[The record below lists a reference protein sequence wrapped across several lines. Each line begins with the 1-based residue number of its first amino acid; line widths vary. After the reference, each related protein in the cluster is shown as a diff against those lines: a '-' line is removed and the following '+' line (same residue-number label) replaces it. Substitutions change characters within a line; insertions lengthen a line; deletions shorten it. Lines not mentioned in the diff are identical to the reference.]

1 MKKMIKMS
9 LVAAVAVA
17 GLTSTAAADVKVGG
31 HLAYQLNNATGS
43 NGHDDKTKV
52 SFNFKGAVNETISY
66 AVSYAQRSA
75 SPTKDEDT
83 DAPLGDT
90 YSSGYVGLSN
100 AKFIVKTDKVTAIV
114 GRQGLDTP
122 WTDASDAIDST
133 DVGNGVVALM
143 PVGPVTLA
151 AAHVFSHNAG
161 SKLEITG
168 DADINIVAAI
178 GAAGPVNYQ
187 LWMADIEDVASSMT
201 AIVGAKAGGAD
212 VELRHVATDLDANSN
227 SYGLTALS
235 ASVKAG
241 AATVDAGYAMGA
253 EDGIVA
259 SLNKSGN
266 AANDVSFGS
275 WMFGVPADGSLM
287 SVGATMPMG
296 DMFKA
301 NLNYAIQDGAVNTDT
316 EIKAQLSVNVAK
328 NASLYGR
335 VAVVDGDSYTDAVT
349 YTRVY
354 MAYKF

>member
-31 HLAYQLNNATGS
+31 HLAYQLNNSDAKS
-43 NGHDDKTKV
+43 AHDDKTKV

-66 AVSYAQRSA
+66 AVSYAERA
-75 SPTKDEDT
+75 TG
-83 DAPLGDT
+83 GD
-90 YSSGYVGLSN
+90 SLNSGATGTGLSN

-161 SKLEITG
+161 SKLGITG

-301 NLNYAIQDGAVNTDT
+301 NLNYAIQDGATNTDT

-335 VAVVDGDSYTDAVT
+335 VAVVDGDSYADAVT